1 MKDIVVLAP
10 IMDVFEKAVEIVSES
25 NYSNVDVVLGT
36 MAEGLKIAKQLEKDG
51 VKVIVT
57 RGWTYKMVKEA
68 LKIPVV
74 EIKVSAYDIIES
86 FEAVADPD
94 EVVGLAGYSSVVYG
108 FDILEKLIPN
118 KVVKIVLQ
126 EEEDVYKVIEEYK
139 NNGIKT
145 YIGDSNVSR
154 IVEGLNCRGI
164 VIKSNKDSILTA
176 MQEARRINSA
186 TKEEKRRAQQVST
199 MADFVHDA
207 IVSIDAEERVTIFN
221 KAAERIFGVSS
232 ERALGRKIEKVMPN
246 SMLPYVLKTG
256 KTEIGEIE
264 TVCGFKVSANRA
276 PIQVNGETMGAV
288 ATFQEVTE
296 LQNIE
301 QKIRRSLNDKGFVA
315 KYHFSDIVHVS
326 KVMDESITV
335 AKEYSRYDTPIHI
348 CGESGVGKE
357 LFCQSVHNHSDRRNG
372 PFVAI
377 NCAAIPPSLI
387 ESEFFGYEEGSFTGA
402 KKKGKAGVFE
412 LAHKGTLFLDEIS
425 EIPKEL
431 QGRLLRVLQEKQV
444 MRIGGDRIIPI
455 DVKIITATNRYLK
468 MLVDQDDFRK
478 DLFYRINIL
487 SLRLPPLRK
496 RREDIPVLARFF
508 LDKYA
513 GVYDKEPLLISGQV
527 EDLLME
533 RSYEGNIREL
543 ENLMERCTILS
554 SFEPILEDAEK
565 SPKREEAG
573 KAQVTEE
580 AGKTPSMGTPEPPAP
595 VFLEKSLEETMD
607 LRTLED
613 VYIRRVYQ
621 QTGNNVGK
629 TCEILGINRST
640 LWRKMKEER
649 MEV

>member
-10 IMDVFEKAVEIVSES
+10 IMDVYEKAVEIVADRF
-25 NYSNVDVVLGT
+25 YSNVDVVLGT

-57 RGWTYKMVKEA
+57 RGWTYKLVKEA

-86 FEAVADPD
+86 FEAVEDPG
-94 EVVGLAGYSSVVYG
+94 EVVGLVGHSNVVYG
-108 FDILEKLIPN
+108 FDVLEKLIPN
-118 KVVKIVLQ
+118 EVVKIVLQ
-126 EEEDVYKVIEEYK
+126 EEADVYKVIEEYK

-164 VIKSNKDSILTA
+164 VIKSNKDSIMTA
-176 MQEARRINSA
+176 MQEARRINAA
-186 TKEEKRRAQQVST
+186 TREEKQRAQQVST

-207 IVSIDAEERVTIFN
+207 IVSIDAEERVTIYN
-221 KAAERIFGVSS
+221 KAAERIFGVPA

-256 KTEIGEIE
+256 KAEIGEVQNI
-264 TVCGFKVSANRA
+264 CGFKVSANRA

-288 ATFQEVTE
+288 ATFQEITE

-301 QKIRRSLNDKGFVA
+301 QKIRRSLDDKGFVA
-315 KYHFSDIVHVS
+315 KYRFSDIVHVS
-326 KVMDESITV
+326 EVMAECITV
-335 AKEYSRYDTPIHI
+335 AKEYAKYDTPIHI
-348 CGESGVGKE
+348 CGESGSGKE
-357 LFCQSVHNHSDRRNG
+357 LFCQSIHNHSDRRNG

-444 MRIGGDRIIPI
+444 MRVGGDRIIPI
-455 DVKIITATNRYLK
+455 DVKILTATNRYLK
-468 MLVDQDDFRK
+468 MMVDEDNFRK

-513 GVYDKEPLLISGQV
+513 AVYEKEPLEISERV
-527 EDLLME
+527 KRILME
-533 RSYEGNIREL
+533 RTYEGNIREL

-554 SFEPILEDAEK
+554 DFGPILEDEGNAPVKE
-565 SPKREEAG
+565 SAPVNEAA
-573 KAQVTEE
+573 KPLE
-580 AGKTPSMGTPEPPAP
+580 P
-595 VFLEKSLEETMD
+595 VFLEKSLEENMD

-613 VYIRRVYQ
+613 AYIRRVYE

-640 LWRKMKEER
+640 LWRKMKD
-649 MEV
+649 